1 MPRRNKFIKL
11 DSLTFTVITL
21 RFFFFV
27 ENDNTMKLFV
37 YILSINYKK
46 Q

>member
-1 MPRRNKFIKL
+1 MPRRDKFIKL

-21 RFFFFV
+21 CFFFF

-37 YILSINYKK
+37 YILSIYYKK